1 MKHRFLNISKAIAL
15 LLLALALAACG
26 NSQAATT
33 AATANTANSATSLT
47 TKLNL
52 NTASDADFL
61 TIPNVGNRM
70 VREFNEYRP
79 YTSIGQF
86 RREIGKYVD
95 AAHVAEYEKY
105 VFVPVDINQADAET
119 LKQLPDVDEALAA
132 DLIAARP
139 YGSADDFLTRLAAN
153 LSDPDLAT
161 ARNYLTTP

>member
-1 MKHRFLNISKAIAL
+1 MKHQFLNISKAIAL
-15 LLLALALAACG
+15 LLLALAMAACG
-26 NSQAATT
+26 SSPAATT
-33 AATANTANSATSLT
+33 AATTNNAAAPT

-95 AAHVAEYEKY
+95 AAQVAEYEKY